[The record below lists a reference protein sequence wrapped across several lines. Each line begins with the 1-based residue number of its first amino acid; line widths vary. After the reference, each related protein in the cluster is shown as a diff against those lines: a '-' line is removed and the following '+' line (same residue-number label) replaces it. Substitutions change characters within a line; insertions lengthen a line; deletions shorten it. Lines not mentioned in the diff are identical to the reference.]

1 MRIGYKNILSE
12 LGRVVGE
19 QGEKKRGK
27 NGQPKGSKNSTHMMY
42 MQEKARE

>member
-1 MRIGYKNILSE
+1 MRIGYKNIVSE

-27 NGQPKGSKNSTHMMY
+27 NGQPKGNKNSTSMY
-42 MQEKARE
+42 MQEKASE